1 MMPRLRIRRQV
12 TDGRHVF
19 RLEGELDGS
28 TACQALDT
36 VGRAPGDGR
45 GLEVDLSAV
54 RLIGTFGLEI
64 LSRGLTRLAHQREV
78 FIVDSTRRW
87 PSGVVSV
94 PGVAP
99 GA

>member
-1 MMPRLRIRRQV
+1 MMPRLRIHRQV
-12 TDGRHVF
+12 TGGRHVF

-28 TACQALDT
+28 SACQALDT

-54 RLIGTFGLEI
+54 RLIGMFGLEI
-64 LSRGLTRLAHQREV
+64 LSRGLESLAHQREV
-78 FIVDSTRRW
+78 YIVDTKGRW
-87 PSGVVSV
+87 PNCVLAV
-94 PGVAP
+94 PGSTP